1 MSPDTLIAAAG
12 LLGLALIIAVAI
24 LATARLRM
32 AQLETL
38 RQLLAQG
45 TDIDTA
51 TRLIDPGHRTRQ
63 LRRGLLLVAVG
74 LAWSLVTWLIGG
86 RAWIA
91 GVAPILLGTVFLVL
105 HGIERRTR

>member
-12 LLGLALIIAVAI
+12 LLGLGLIIATAI
-24 LATARLRM
+24 HAAARLRI
-32 AQLETL
+32 AQLDAL

-51 TRLIDPGHRTRQ
+51 TRLGDPGHRTRQ
-63 LRRGLLLVAVG
+63 LRRGRLLLAIGVAGSVT
-74 LAWSLVTWLIGG
+74 TWLIGG

-91 GVAPILLGTVFLVL
+91 GVAPILLGSVFLVL
-105 HGIERRTR
+105 HGIEHRTR